1 VFLLLLT
8 FGTVIGP
15 WTHNNEWPVC
25 AIVSSQTQSRSESCT
40 LSLTLLER
48 NTVSYKET
56 LWATKKHCELQE
68 RRPSVPSGE
77 QELFP
82 DSGMFLSPFRLAAI
96 HQASRQHCLH
106 LFDLLFD
113 PFFPQWK
120 NVLIQ
125 LPLDAMARSPRG
137 SESST
142 GRPAEFQ
149 VRIFVLRIFSKLGYL
164 KNCLQQIRIDSWWKG
179 FRYVIC

>member
-1 VFLLLLT
+1 MLIKSFNPISVVCFFCLHLVLE
-8 FGTVIGP
+8 
-15 WTHNNEWPVC
+15 HNNEWPVC

-40 LSLTLLER
+40 LSLTSLER

-56 LWATKKHCELQE
+56 LWATKKQCELQE
-68 RRPSVPSGE
+68 RRPSVPPGE

-113 PFFPQWK
+113 HFFLSGRM
-120 NVLIQ
+120 LIQ
-125 LPLDAMARSPRG
+125 LPLDAMAKSPRQEG
-137 SESST
+137 Q
-142 GRPAEFQ
+142 RN
-149 VRIFVLRIFSKLGYL
+149 SK
-164 KNCLQQIRIDSWWKG
+164 
-179 FRYVIC
+179 